1 MLEDYLKDLPQEFID
16 AMKKPIIVREIYNN
30 LNESEEDLKY
40 VQLMCQNPEQNFIK
54 ISPQINLIVSP
65 LLLESNEP
73 YIINIKND
81 VNNYRKLYERQAK
94 QINIII
100 DKTIESIKQI
110 YPFSVNLQNNIK
122 TYTENYSESIKNM
135 QVPLLNKKKGLS
147 EINYENYT
155 PNKQDNFIKDRNN
168 ISKKI
173 DVFFEDVD
181 KFFLSF
187 SEITKIN
194 CKKIQ
199 KAIEDFFKLPKSVKE
214 LSDLMNKSKQAF
226 ERSCKKF
233 KDLSNKAAIEQAF
246 KDFQKPLNEL
256 NEMEKQIQSIQTNSM
271 KEYIEEQ
278 KVKIQETKEELDKIE
293 QNLKNQS
300 DLISKEIT
308 DIREKYGEEKKDLD
322 DFTPAIL
329 SSVNIETGEFVEGIL
344 EKTQKINDEIK
355 EINEK
360 LNESMIILKEQS
372 RLDLLFIMDITN
384 SMDIYLDEVKEKF
397 FSIIDTI
404 RKECA
409 GVEIFLGFIGYR
421 DFSDL
426 DFGEKY
432 INLELTDEL
441 ENILKN
447 IKDINAEGGGDI
459 PEDLCGALEFGKTK
473 QWKGR
478 SRFAIL
484 VTDSPC
490 HGRKYYD
497 ETAENYDNYPDGDK
511 LNRNIEDYVKYFA
524 ENEISV
530 FCLRINQSTDKMF
543 KIFKDVYDQNKPK
556 DSNNQF
562 IVDSGENIY
571 KVVTTNAIKTFQN
584 RKLLVVEESEAE
596 ENLNNQNSSK

>member
-81 VNNYRKLYERQAK
+81 VNNYRKLYEREAK

-214 LSDLMNKSKQAF
+214 LSDLMSKSKQAF

-233 KDLSNKAAIEQAF
+233 KDLSNKVAIEQAF

-300 DLISKEIT
+300 DTISKEIT

-459 PEDLCGALEFGKTK
+459 PEDLCGALEFGKSK

>member
-1 MLEDYLKDLPQEFID
+1 MFLQKKVKRNNFPDETSIKED
-16 AMKKPIIVREIYNN
+16 
-30 LNESEEDLKY
+30 
-40 VQLMCQNPEQNFIK
+40 
-54 ISPQINLIVSP
+54 
-65 LLLESNEP
+65 
-73 YIINIKND
+73 
-81 VNNYRKLYERQAK
+81 
-94 QINIII
+94 NIII
-100 DKTIESIKQI
+100 DIDNS
-110 YPFSVNLQNNIK
+110 NL
-122 TYTENYSESIKNM
+122 S
-135 QVPLLNKKKGLS
+135 L
-147 EINYENYT
+147 
-155 PNKQDNFIKDRNN
+155 
-168 ISKKI
+168 
-173 DVFFEDVD
+173 
-181 KFFLSF
+181 
-187 SEITKIN
+187 
-194 CKKIQ
+194 
-199 KAIEDFFKLPKSVKE
+199 
-214 LSDLMNKSKQAF
+214 
-226 ERSCKKF
+226 
-233 KDLSNKAAIEQAF
+233 
-246 KDFQKPLNEL
+246 KPLNNSNNFFKGINIKKSSIVEK
-256 NEMEKQIQSIQTNSM
+256 MEKSEKNYGKCAFNNSDIN
-271 KEYIEEQ
+271 Y
-278 KVKIQETKEELDKIE
+278 KI
-293 QNLKNQS
+293 
-300 DLISKEIT
+300 
-308 DIREKYGEEKKDLD
+308 EKKDLD

-344 EKTQKINDEIK
+344 EKTQKINDQIK

-596 ENLNNQNSSK
+596 ENLNNQNSSKYILNNYYYFKNKNIKNSRKIRPETVTNTKSIEEYNNKLSKSRKNKSSNNSKNLSLSLYKNKQNFFENYKNKLKPNLIIMIYRIVS